1 MLEEA
6 IEGSPLQDRVSV
18 DEVEAD
24 VEMDGVTNTN
34 QDIEDEVQMQNPAE
48 EVTSVEPT
56 DIAEEVEE

>member
-24 VEMDGVTNTN
+24 VEMDDVTNTN
-34 QDIEDEVQMQNPAE
+34 QDIEDEV
-48 EVTSVEPT
+48 
-56 DIAEEVEE
+56 

>member
-6 IEGSPLQDRVSV
+6 IEGSPLQDRVRV

-34 QDIEDEVQMQNPAE
+34 QDIEDEV
-48 EVTSVEPT
+48 
-56 DIAEEVEE
+56 